1 MDLMLNEE
9 ERDLL
14 RRALGIYIS
23 DLREEIYKTED
34 HQTKPPLKRE
44 EEVLKDRDVARED
57 LGQNRP
63 TGVGDRD
70 GDAAL
75 VVG

>member
-1 MDLMLNEE
+1 MNLLLNEE

-14 RRALGIYIS
+14 KRALGIYIS

-44 EEVLKDRDVARED
+44 EEVLKNLLTR
-57 LGQNRP
+57 L
-63 TGVGDRD
+63 
-70 GDAAL
+70 
-75 VVG
+75 